1 MKDILD
7 SLQEATKI
15 EKKRLH
21 EADAQQQQPQPQAS
35 DSSQSSQQLDGQGIE
50 KAFEQALDS
59 MKQDIIKEMQGM
71 MEKFGEQMVQK
82 LKGEQ
87 TSSSNSSNDNGSQQQ
102 SGDGQQQQDT
112 NK

>member
-87 TSSSNSSNDNGSQQQ
+87 PSSSNSSNDNGSQQQ

>member
-87 TSSSNSSNDNGSQQQ
+87 TDRKSTRLNSSHQ
-102 SGDGQQQQDT
+102 
-112 NK
+112 